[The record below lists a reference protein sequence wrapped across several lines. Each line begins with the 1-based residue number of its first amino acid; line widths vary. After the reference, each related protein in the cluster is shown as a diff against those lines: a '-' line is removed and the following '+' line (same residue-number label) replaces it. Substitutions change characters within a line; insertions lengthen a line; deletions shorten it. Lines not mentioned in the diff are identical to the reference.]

1 MSPHQQAIPELTAV
15 VITLNER
22 EQLPGLLRALRFA
35 GQVVVLDGGSTDGTA
50 QLAARLGAQ
59 VAVHPFDDFAAQRNR
74 ALELV
79 GTPWVLSIDAD
90 ERPEPGLAGEVAH
103 AVRHPRYVAYRV
115 PIRSHIFGRPV
126 RFGGTQDDR
135 PVRLFRRD
143 QARWQHQVHERLA
156 VCGPVGELHHG
167 LRHRTLP
174 DLAAFLHK
182 MHRYT
187 QAQAQELLTQGATA
201 SWHTPWSKA
210 AREVLRRLL
219 YKGGLLD
226 GPHGWAFC
234 CLSGLSEW
242 VLWRKV
248 LQGQRKRRQSSWRKR
263 RAELPCFA
271 WQGKGGA
278 GPWNNATS
286 ASPRCNTGFVCKHE
300 RHEMKDSQVNSKPK
314 ACQLR

>member
-1 MSPHQQAIPELTAV
+1 MNPTRQTIPELTAV
-15 VITLNER
+15 VITRNER
-22 EQLPGLLRALRFA
+22 DQLPGLLRALRFA

-50 QLAARLGAQ
+50 QLAARLGAR

-74 ALELV
+74 ALQLV
-79 GTPWVLSIDAD
+79 RTPWALSIDAD
-90 ERPEPGLAGEVAH
+90 ERPEPGLAAELAQ

-115 PIRSHIFGRPV
+115 PIRSRIFGRRV

-143 QARWQHQVHERLA
+143 LARWQHQVHERLA
-156 VCGPVGELHHG
+156 VCGPVGQLHHG
-167 LRHRTLP
+167 LQHDTLP

-187 QAQAQELLTQGATA
+187 QAQAEELLAQGTQAR
-201 SWHTPWSKA
+201 WYTPWSKA
-210 AREVLRRLL
+210 VREMLRRLL

-226 GPHGWAFC
+226 GPHGWAFG

-248 LQGQRKRRQSSWRKR
+248 LQGQEEQRQSSWRRK

-271 WQGKGGA
+271 WQGRGRTPSTLEGTA
-278 GPWNNATS
+278 
-286 ASPRCNTGFVCKHE
+286 
-300 RHEMKDSQVNSKPK
+300 
-314 ACQLR
+314 